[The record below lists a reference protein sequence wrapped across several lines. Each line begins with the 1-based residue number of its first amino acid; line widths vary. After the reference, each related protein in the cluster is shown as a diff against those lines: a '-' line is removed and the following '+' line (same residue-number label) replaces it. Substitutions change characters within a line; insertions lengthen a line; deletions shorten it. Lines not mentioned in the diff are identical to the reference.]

1 MNIEEVKFLKWE
13 QIPLGPLQA
22 NCYLISNDRNESL
35 IIDPGG
41 EGEKLIQII
50 EEKNL
55 NPVAILV
62 THTHYDHIG
71 AVDTIREHYQ
81 IPLYVHENEAK
92 WLLDP
97 SLNGSQFFAAF
108 PLVRLRPADKILA
121 TEGKMSVRDFTF
133 EMYET
138 PGHSPGSVSFYFK
151 DLGIVICGDALFQG
165 SIGRTDLQGGDYDE
179 LITSIRNKLLV
190 LPEDTVVLPGH
201 GNTTTILA
209 EKNTNPFL
217 NGF

>member
-121 TEGKMSVRDFTF
+121 TEGKMSVGDFTF